1 MINNNFQERVQRDAR
16 EMACG
21 DRGKDYHDNFEMIR
35 LFNHELNFEMVMK
48 RVMSGWLK
56 GSSIM
61 ITLRLI
67 TGDDKSGDCG
77 KAYHDNFEMETLVG
91 LINRDS
97 FEMLIK
103 DGVTMRDKK
112 RCLPSFN

>member
-1 MINNNFQERVQRDAR
+1 
-16 EMACG
+16 
-21 DRGKDYHDNFEMIR
+21 MIR
-35 LFNHELNFEMVMK
+35 LINHDVNFEMVMK
-48 RVMSGWLK
+48 RVMSGWFK

-77 KAYHDNFEMETLVG
+77 KAYHDNFEMVTLVG